1 MLQLIN
7 PNSYIIAALT
17 IFLPALLIV
26 AVFFRRRKL
35 AWLGLVGL
43 AALLIAIN
51 LVLRVGVSEI
61 ETTAQFD
68 QILASGKPV
77 VLEIY
82 SNY

>member
-1 MLQLIN
+1 MLQIIN
-7 PNSYIIAALT
+7 PNSYIIAAS
-17 IFLPALLIV
+17 IVFIIALGVVL
-26 AVFFRRRKL
+26 VFWRRRAV
-35 AWLGLVGL
+35 AWLGLGTL
-43 AALLIAIN
+43 AAIFIVVN

-68 QILASGKPV
+68 QILASGRPV